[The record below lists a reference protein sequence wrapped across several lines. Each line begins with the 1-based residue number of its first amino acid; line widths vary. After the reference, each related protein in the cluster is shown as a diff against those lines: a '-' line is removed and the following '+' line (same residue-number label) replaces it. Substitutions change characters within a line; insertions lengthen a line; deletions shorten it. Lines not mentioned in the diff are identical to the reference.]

1 VSFLINVRT
10 MVEFLGIRPPSQFP
24 AERRAQ
30 IAESV
35 RRDPELSDREHR
47 RRIGVDHRRWRLFAD
62 RSRHGTAWG
71 AGGVRPRSKAS
82 VITVTTWSAT
92 DAVIGGP
99 ALAANAAVAARR
111 PPHDE
116 NGGNNSREPVA

>member
-1 VSFLINVRT
+1 

-47 RRIGVDHRRWRLFAD
+47 RRIGVDHKTVAAVRR
-62 RSRHGTAWG
+62 
-71 AGGVRPRSKAS
+71 P
-82 VITVTTWSAT
+82 
-92 DAVIGGP
+92 
-99 ALAANAAVAARR
+99 VAARHSLR
-111 PPHDE
+111 
-116 NGGNNSREPVA
+116 VLAV